1 MLSIQGKNTKLR
13 NVESFSNKFG
23 QIRQRKALMNV
34 LFNIKSNYRGNQSSF
49 RIQPNSHK
57 LGIIFPQS
65 FIVLDQFFWLA
76 CPCEKEEAPDDVGTD
91 VRSGPLG
98 RDHRRAAMTQDFLR
112 NTLLTRTICFSE
124 ARYSGPPL
132 SSDWASD
139 EGSQSIGYLMRRR

>member
-1 MLSIQGKNTKLR
+1 
-13 NVESFSNKFG
+13 
-23 QIRQRKALMNV
+23 MNV

-91 VRSGPLG
+91 VRSGPL
-98 RDHRRAAMTQDFLR
+98 
-112 NTLLTRTICFSE
+112 RTWS
-124 ARYSGPPL
+124 
-132 SSDWASD
+132 
-139 EGSQSIGYLMRRR
+139 SQSSYDSRLLEKHFADSNYLLFGSPTLCAAIIFCVGLRW